1 MKQHVTTQIGATTN
15 MKNLNSAKE
24 LKAMTQDTL
33 STKTVAQLELLAE
46 DVRKQIR
53 SEMIKELQAGT
64 KVVTFTKVNGEQR
77 VMTCTLDQNLIPQDV
92 RESVAKSPKTVNEEV
107 LPVWDT
113 TAQGWRSFRIDS
125 VVSFE

>member
-1 MKQHVTTQIGATTN
+1 
-15 MKNLNSAKE
+15 
-24 LKAMTQDTL
+24 MTQDTDNP
-33 STKTVAQLELLAE
+33 KTVAELELLAE
-46 DVRKQIR
+46 NIRKEIR
-53 SEMIKELQAGT
+53 IKMIEELQTGT

-77 VMTCTLDQNLIPQDV
+77 VMTCTLDQNLIPQDN
-92 RESVAKSPKTVNEEV
+92 RESVAKSPKPVNEEV